1 MPGEFYI
8 EGKKERLDLSAILTA
23 ITDLQAELG
32 RLRGDAPVSGSVTA
46 NWQSGTATS
55 GEAGADLVTIG
66 ASNIKYK
73 LHSLIV
79 NISAVTAGA
88 VIVLK
93 LFMKVNGAERK
104 VYHQS
109 FTKGTDPDGL
119 WIVNGTVGIH
129 DVLRVEL
136 ESNNAADNGKA
147 VEYDYMLEVM

>member
-8 EGKKERLDLSAILTA
+8 EGKRERLDLSAILTVIA
-23 ITDLQAELG
+23 DLQAELS
-32 RLRGDAPVSGSVTA
+32 RLRGEVPVSGSITT

-73 LHSLIV
+73 LHSLVV
-79 NISAVTAGA
+79 NISAMTAGA
-88 VIVLK
+88 VIVLR
-93 LFMKVNGAERK
+93 LFMKVNGTERK
-104 VYHQS
+104 VYQQS

-129 DVLRVEL
+129 DILRLEL
-136 ESNNAADNGKA
+136 QSDNAADNGKA
-147 VEYDYMLEVM
+147 IDYDYMLEVM

>member
-1 MPGEFYI
+1 
-8 EGKKERLDLSAILTA
+8 
-23 ITDLQAELG
+23 
-32 RLRGDAPVSGSVTA
+32 
-46 NWQSGTATS
+46 
-55 GEAGADLVTIG
+55 
-66 ASNIKYK
+66 
-73 LHSLIV
+73 
-79 NISAVTAGA
+79 
-88 VIVLK
+88 VLN

-147 VEYDYMLEVM
+147 VDYNYIVEVM

>member
-8 EGKKERLDLSAILTA
+8 EGKKERLDLSAILAA
-23 ITDLQAELG
+23 IGDLQDELG
-32 RLRGDAPVSGSVTA
+32 RLRGEIPVSGSITA
-46 NWQSGTATS
+46 SWQSGTATS
-55 GEAGADLVTIG
+55 GEAGADLITIG
-66 ASNIKYK
+66 ASNIKHK

-79 NISAVTAGA
+79 NIGALTAGA

-93 LFMKVNGAERK
+93 FFVKVNGTERK
-104 VYHQS
+104 VYHQL

-129 DVLRVEL
+129 DALRVEL
-136 ESNNAADNGKA
+136 ASNNAADNGKA

>member
-23 ITDLQAELG
+23 IADLQAELG
-32 RLRGDAPVSGSVTA
+32 RLRGEIPVSGSITA
-46 NWQSGTATS
+46 SWQSGTATS
-55 GEAGADLVTIG
+55 GEAGADLITIG
-66 ASNIKYK
+66 ASNTKYK
-73 LHSLIV
+73 IHSLVV
-79 NISAVTAGA
+79 NISALTGGA

-93 LFMKVNGAERK
+93 LFLKVNGTERK

-129 DVLRVEL
+129 DAIRVEL
-136 ESNNAADNGKA
+136 QSDNAADNGKA
-147 VEYDYMLEVM
+147 IDYDYMLEVM